1 MRGRKMMSIV
11 TIHSAI
17 SFQRSLAFVIGR
29 RVVGQIPSRQS
40 PFSFCSKQC
49 TSTATFATTTT
60 TSSSSK
66 INTSSS
72 NIIDGVDKENEAVLC
87 VAVDE
92 HKHEQEQILKDMLYR
107 IRECN
112 KMNDDVRSSIV
123 EFQVDGL
130 VLGKVHPQMVEIL
143 CSTSI
148 SCIDDDDERDKNNE
162 QDTGNRS
169 PVFELVSTPSSSTS
183 YFRPFLTLSEKIA
196 GTTIESRT
204 KAVAAVMDQLKMNG
218 IVTGWRNELYSV
230 SDSFYNPTVFLM
242 ERAAISVLG
251 VLEYGVHINGIVLDQ
266 SDNEDNDSNNSSKKL
281 MWMARRSKLKSKY
294 PGMVD
299 HIVAGGQPAGL
310 SLMEN
315 VIKECE
321 EEAGIPPEITKP
333 NIYPAGVVSYETVT
347 GNKNGNGNKI
357 SRVVLFNYDLYL
369 PKDYIPKPLDGEVE
383 EFFLWNYNQIRESL
397 SPDFNDPIKP
407 NCYLVIIDYLLRE
420 RNYISPDT
428 KGYLDVVRELRSGDC
443 I

>member
-1 MRGRKMMSIV
+1 MC
-11 TIHSAI
+11 
-17 SFQRSLAFVIGR
+17 F
-29 RVVGQIPSRQS
+29 
-40 PFSFCSKQC
+40 
-49 TSTATFATTTT
+49 
-60 TSSSSK
+60 SSSS
-66 INTSSS
+66 S
-72 NIIDGVDKENEAVLC
+72 
-87 VAVDE
+87 
-92 HKHEQEQILKDMLYR
+92 
-107 IRECN
+107 
-112 KMNDDVRSSIV
+112 
-123 EFQVDGL
+123 
-130 VLGKVHPQMVEIL
+130 
-143 CSTSI
+143 
-148 SCIDDDDERDKNNE
+148 
-162 QDTGNRS
+162 
-169 PVFELVSTPSSSTS
+169 SSSTS

-266 SDNEDNDSNNSSKKL
+266 SDNDNNNSSKKL

>member
-1 MRGRKMMSIV
+1 MRETRTTSRILE
-11 TIHSAI
+11 IHRL
-17 SFQRSLAFVIGR
+17 FLNWYQRH
-29 RVVGQIPSRQS
+29 P
-40 PFSFCSKQC
+40 
-49 TSTATFATTTT
+49 
-60 TSSSSK
+60 SSSS
-66 INTSSS
+66 SSS
-72 NIIDGVDKENEAVLC
+72 
-87 VAVDE
+87 
-92 HKHEQEQILKDMLYR
+92 
-107 IRECN
+107 
-112 KMNDDVRSSIV
+112 
-123 EFQVDGL
+123 
-130 VLGKVHPQMVEIL
+130 
-143 CSTSI
+143 
-148 SCIDDDDERDKNNE
+148 
-162 QDTGNRS
+162 
-169 PVFELVSTPSSSTS
+169 SSSS

-266 SDNEDNDSNNSSKKL
+266 SDNEDNDNNNSSKKL

-321 EEAGIPPEITKP
+321 EEAGIPPEITEP

-397 SPDFNDPIKP
+397 SPDFYDPIKP